1 MGLAERSSEAKNQA
15 ELTRELAKS
24 SEGKD
29 GFRPALLERFASGG
43 IDTPMHDRRL
53 IDVHVILRNKVSR
66 RTGKRV
72 RSHRR

>member
-1 MGLAERSSEAKNQA
+1 MVTSKYFLETIAMGLAEMSSEAKNQA
-15 ELTRELAKS
+15 ELTRELA

-53 IDVHVILRNKVSR
+53 IDDEVVVLR
-66 RTGKRV
+66 T
-72 RSHRR
+72 